1 MTIKEL
7 RKQMRGLDEN
17 LEIYTA
23 DHDHSEWET
32 NGKTFCA
39 EVRNQSEMNEH
50 AKESLNQNPE
60 FKIDGDYFVINV

>member
-7 RKQMRGLDEN
+7 RKQLRGLDEN

-32 NGKTFCA
+32 NGKASCV
-39 EVRNQSEMNEH
+39 EVRNQSEMDGY
-50 AKESLNQNPE
+50 AKESLRKNPE
-60 FKIDGDYFVINV
+60 FKIDGYHVVIKV